1 MKADLRFVIKWKKI
15 FWFSY
20 FWPYFGHL
28 QKNVKNR
35 LNSTKMKGSN
45 ILSRSTFLSW
55 QSPSISNVKITRRTS
70 FSRSWVALPGL
81 CLGSPSFRS
90 RGRHRESGM
99 GSFRDGK
106 FKRDFRLVPVPTPIL
121 IVRVVD
127 HMITIMVRK
136 LGDMLREKRK
146 VRFDSKKKF

>member
-1 MKADLRFVIKWKKI
+1 
-15 FWFSY
+15 
-20 FWPYFGHL
+20 
-28 QKNVKNR
+28 
-35 LNSTKMKGSN
+35 
-45 ILSRSTFLSW
+45 
-55 QSPSISNVKITRRTS
+55 
-70 FSRSWVALPGL
+70 
-81 CLGSPSFRS
+81 
-90 RGRHRESGM
+90 M

-146 VRFDSKKKF
+146 VRFDSKKKFQNIFLPYIYLVDWADTAAYVSSFSILIMIERVDGFNFSNLSKAKVRRRFLNLRLNQNI